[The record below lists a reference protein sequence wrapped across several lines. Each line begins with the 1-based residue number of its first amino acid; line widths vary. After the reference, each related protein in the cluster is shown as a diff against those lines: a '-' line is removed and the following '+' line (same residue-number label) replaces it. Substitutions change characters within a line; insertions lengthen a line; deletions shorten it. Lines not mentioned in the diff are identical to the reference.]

1 MSVDDWL
8 KQGYNIEG
16 ATKTYFGNEAS
27 LEKSEESRPPLKLKN
42 NGGLLSSLFSKKPT
56 KCLKTAILHL
66 KPIKGLKVDIFKEL
80 VNLRHLEWF
89 LGKSEESRPPKIEK

>member
-27 LEKSEESRPPLKLKN
+27 LEKSEESIPPLKLKN
-42 NGGLLSSLFSKKPT
+42 NGGLLCNFANFSL
-56 KCLKTAILHL
+56 
-66 KPIKGLKVDIFKEL
+66 VDNVIR
-80 VNLRHLEWF
+80 NF
-89 LGKSEESRPPKIEK
+89 LTIS